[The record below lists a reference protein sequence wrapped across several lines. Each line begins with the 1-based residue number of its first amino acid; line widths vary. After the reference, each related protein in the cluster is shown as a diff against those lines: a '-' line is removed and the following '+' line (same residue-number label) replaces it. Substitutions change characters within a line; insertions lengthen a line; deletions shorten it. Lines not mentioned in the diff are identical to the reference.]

1 MKKPIMNMTAAR
13 ILASMFLS
21 ALFFFHAGAT
31 SAQSHTGN
39 PADVNP
45 VNVTYIG
52 SQDGNYVFDVQFDNN
67 SGDTYYVAV
76 VDDAGNTLFK
86 GLYSD
91 KKFDKKFKLPPG
103 EEINSVSFVIRN
115 VRSNAAYTYAV
126 NTKERQVEEVTVKRT
141 N

>member
-1 MKKPIMNMTAAR
+1 MNISTGRVM
-13 ILASMFLS
+13 ASMFLS
-21 ALFFFHAGAT
+21 AMFFLNVNAT
-31 SAQSHTGN
+31 KAQSHTGN
-39 PADVNP
+39 STDATP
-45 VNVTYIG
+45 VNVTYLG
-52 SQDGNYVFDVQFDNN
+52 SQEGNYVFDVQFENN

-86 GLYSD
+86 GLYAD

-103 EEINSVSFVIRN
+103 EEINNVSFVIRN
-115 VRSNAAYTYAV
+115 VRNNSSYTYAV